1 MTTDSLD
8 VYADELRD
16 ELLDL
21 LRATA
26 MLSDDDGPR
35 PHVWAQIEAAIT
47 DPERRGRVPVSI
59 TAARRRRARR
69 SVGRVTA
76 IAAAITLLGG
86 IAYAGLAPS
95 SDEDRAVAPTTEAL
109 PDAGSGSVEAAA
121 RRATQQAGAEVV
133 RLTSEDGAPSVDV
146 VVLPDGTAFVL
157 SSRLPDAGLR
167 YLLYAVVGDQRVLL
181 GTLHGSGAARLDRIP
196 DGALLVAL
204 VDEAGALVAGAP
216 LAGAGAF
223 PPAALPEAPAGEQ
236 STPARPS
243 STGSASSSPPPPPPD
258 PTQPEPRFAPPP
270 DGSRPPGIDIEL
282 PPLPSL
288 ELLFPG

>member
-1 MTTDSLD
+1 
-8 VYADELRD
+8 
-16 ELLDL
+16 
-21 LRATA
+21 

-69 SVGRVTA
+69 SVGRVAA
-76 IAAAITLLGG
+76 IAAAIALLGG

-109 PDAGSGSVEAAA
+109 PDAGAGSVEAAA

-216 LAGAGAF
+216 LGGVDAL
-223 PPAALPEAPAGEQ
+223 PPAALPEPPAGEQ
-236 STPARPS
+236 STTARR
-243 STGSASSSPPPPPPD
+243 ASPGAASSPPAPSPPAG
-258 PTQPEPRFAPPP
+258 PTQPEPPFAPPP
-270 DGSRPPGIDIEL
+270 DGSPPPGIDIEL

-288 ELLFPG
+288 ELLLPG